1 MRRLI
6 VVLLGVAVF
15 AIVVVNLIAARNPL
29 RRSEDAI
36 RQSILEKTPLG
47 MSQQEVLRIIARE
60 RWFGQPASGGVGTPP
75 TEKNISAQLGSYQGF
90 PWSCRVDAYWS
101 FDDQLR
107 LSDVHVIRG
116 CNSL

>member
-1 MRRLI
+1 MRRAIL
-6 VVLLGVAVF
+6 VLLGVAVF
-15 AIVVVNLIAARNPL
+15 AIVVANLIAARNPL
-29 RRSEDAI
+29 RRSADDI
-36 RQSILEKTPLG
+36 RQSILQKTPLG
-47 MSQQEVLRIIARE
+47 TSQQEVLRVIATQS
-60 RWFGQPASGGVGTPP
+60 WLGQPASGGVGTPP